1 MQGLELAEKYYIQF
15 GLPMLNKEFPHLI
28 DKLAIGLCGS
38 GSEAFGFDDEL
49 SRDHDFEP
57 GFCIFI
63 PDSEKIV
70 SRRDEFLLE
79 RAYAKLPNE
88 FLGFFRQRL
97 SAVGGK
103 RHGVKRMG
111 DFFNEKIGVC
121 DCDLSLSD
129 WFSIPD
135 YALAEATN
143 GKIFYD
149 NLGEFT
155 KKRQN
160 LLQMPDCVLKKKLAG
175 NLLLAAQ
182 AGQYNYARC
191 AVRGEIGASRLAMH
205 EFVQA
210 TIKIIFLLNKKHCP
224 FYKWQ
229 FASLK
234 KLEKLS
240 ELAFDLE
247 LLLINSLSSDKNVAL
262 IEKIS
267 QQLCDELILQ
277 GLSKEKGSLLE
288 AHAYS
293 VNSLIKEEEIRNK
306 SIFYAV

>member
-1 MQGLELAEKYYIQF
+1 MQGLELAEKYYNQF
-15 GLPMLNKEFPHLI
+15 GLPMLKEQFPLLL

-63 PDSEKIV
+63 PDSEEIV

-88 FLGFFRQRL
+88 FLGFSRQRL
-97 SAVGGK
+97 SAVGGN
-103 RHGVKRMG
+103 RHGVKRIG
-111 DFFNEKIGVC
+111 AFFEEKIGTR
-121 DCDLSLSD
+121 DPELSIEEWL
-129 WFSIPD
+129 SIPD

-143 GKIFYD
+143 GKIFFD
-149 NLGEFT
+149 KLGEFT
-155 KKRQN
+155 KKRQS
-160 LLQMPDCVLKKKLAG
+160 LSTLPDGVLKKKLAG

-182 AGQYNYARC
+182 AGQYNFSRCVARNDL
-191 AVRGEIGASRLAMH
+191 GAACLAKN
-205 EFVQA
+205 EFVSA
-210 TIKIIFLLNKKHCP
+210 SIKIIFLLNKVHCP

-234 KLEKLS
+234 KLNRLS
-240 ELAFDLE
+240 FVANDLE
-247 LLLINSLSSDKNVAL
+247 LLLLNTLSQQENVRL

-267 QQLCDELILQ
+267 TQICTELALQ
-277 GLSKEKGSLLE
+277 NLTKESSDLLE

-293 VNSLIKEEEIRNK
+293 VNSLIKEEFLRNK

>member
-1 MQGLELAEKYYIQF
+1 MQGLELAEKYFFQI
-15 GLPMLNKEFPHLI
+15 GLPMLKQDFPHLL
-28 DKLAIGLCGS
+28 DKLAFGLCGS

-49 SRDHDFEP
+49 SHDHDFEP

-79 RAYAKLPNE
+79 RAYARLPNE
-88 FLGFFRQRL
+88 FLGFTRQKI
-97 SAVGGK
+97 SAVGGA

-111 DFFNEKIGVC
+111 DFFNEKIGVH
-121 DCDLSLSD
+121 DCELSLVD

-143 GKIFYD
+143 GKIFCD

-155 KKRQN
+155 KKRQA
-160 LLQMPDCVLKKKLAG
+160 LMCLPDCVLKKKLAG

-182 AGQYNYARC
+182 SGQYNYLRC
-191 AVRGEIGASRLAMH
+191 ITRGEQGAAGLAMH
-205 EFVQA
+205 EFVEA
-210 TIKIIFLLNKKHCP
+210 AIKIIFLLNRQHCP

-229 FASLK
+229 FASCKKLK
-234 KLEKLS
+234 KLS
-240 ELAFDLE
+240 QLAFDLE
-247 LLLINSLSSDKNVAL
+247 AL
-262 IEKIS
+262 ILNRLTPQENVKIIENICK
-267 QQLCDELILQ
+267 QICAELLAQ
-277 GLSKEKGSLLE
+277 GLTKETSTTLE